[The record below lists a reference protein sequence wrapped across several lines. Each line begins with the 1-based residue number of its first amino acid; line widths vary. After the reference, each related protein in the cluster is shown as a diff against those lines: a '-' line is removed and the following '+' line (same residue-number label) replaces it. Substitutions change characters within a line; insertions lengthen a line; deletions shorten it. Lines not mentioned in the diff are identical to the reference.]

1 MRLQRLFVL
10 VSLGVVLGAVVVSGC
25 GGGDSSDGGSDEEA
39 TEPIVIGTANSLTG
53 ALAPFET
60 AINAG
65 IDVAVE
71 EINADGGVDGRLFEV
86 LHVDAKSDLN
96 LAATAALEAI
106 ENGADVVVPMCDAD
120 LGAPGALAANEKGV
134 LAITCAGA
142 PGIGRQAV
150 GPLTFNTYAG
160 APTEGAVSA
169 EFAYREQGWHSAY
182 LMCDQQFEY
191 MKVLCSAFETRWRE
205 LGGTVVGED
214 TFIQTDPTVAAQVT
228 RLRNAPE
235 ADVLVLA
242 SYPGGSPALKEFRAA
257 FAGPIILAASF
268 SGTFWLE
275 ATPDLSNTWVPAV
288 GSSYGDDPR
297 DDVNAFFEA
306 FEQATGAP
314 ALVDSYPLLGY
325 SLVETLARG
334 IERAGT
340 TEGEALASALES
352 FEDEPLLIGET
363 TYTTEC
369 HVPVGRSLL
378 MIEYADGEP
387 SSTGEFVEPESVPSF
402 PC

>member
-1 MRLQRLFVL
+1 MRLALTCALLGVL
-10 VSLGVVLGAVVVSGC
+10 VLGSGC
-25 GGGDSSDGGSDEEA
+25 GGSDSPDEA
-39 TEPIVIGTANSLTG
+39 SPDAGEPIVIGTANSLTG

-65 IDVAVE
+65 IDVAVSD
-71 EINADGGVDGRLFEV
+71 INAEGGVDGRLLEV
-86 LHVDAKSDLN
+86 IHVDAKSDLN
-96 LAATAALEAI
+96 LAATATLEVI
-106 ENGADVVVPMCDAD
+106 EKGADVVVPMCDAD
-120 LGAPGALAANEKGV
+120 LGAPGARAANEQGV

-142 PGIGRQAV
+142 PGIGRQAI

-169 EFAYREQGWHSAY
+169 EFAYEVQGWRSAY
-182 LMCDQQFEY
+182 VMCDQQFEY

-214 TFIQTDPTVAAQVT
+214 TFLQTDPSVAAQVT

-235 ADVLVLA
+235 GDVLLLA

-257 FAGPIILAASF
+257 FPGAIALAAAF

-297 DDVNAFFEA
+297 GEVNAFFET

-325 SLVETLARG
+325 SLVQTVARG

-340 TEGEALASALES
+340 TEGEALASALET

-378 MIEYADGEP
+378 MIKYEDGKP
-387 SSTGEFVEPESVPSF
+387 SSTGEFVEPESVPPF

>member
-1 MRLQRLFVL
+1 MKLALTCALLVL
-10 VSLGVVLGAVVVSGC
+10 VLVGGGC
-25 GGGDSSDGGSDEEA
+25 GGSDSPDESSPDTGD
-39 TEPIVIGTANSLTG
+39 PIVIGTANSLTG
-53 ALAPFET
+53 TLAPFEL

-65 IDVAVE
+65 IDIAVA
-71 EINADGGVDGRLFEV
+71 EINAGGGIDGRPLEV
-86 LHVDAKSDLN
+86 IHVDAKSDLN
-96 LAATAALEAI
+96 LSATATLEAI
-106 ENGADVVVPMCDAD
+106 EKGADVVVPMCDAD
-120 LGAPGALAANEKGV
+120 LAAPGARAANEQGV

-142 PGIGRQAV
+142 PGIGRQAI

-169 EFAYREQGWHSAY
+169 EFAYDVQGWRSAY
-182 LMCDQQFEY
+182 LLCDQQFEY
-191 MKVLCSAFETRWRE
+191 MKVLCSSFETRWRE
-205 LGGTVVGED
+205 LGGTVAGED
-214 TFIQTDPTVAAQVT
+214 TFVQTDLSVAAQVT

-235 ADVLVLA
+235 ADVLLLA
-242 SYPGGSPALKEFRAA
+242 SYPGGSPALKQFRAA
-257 FAGPIILAASF
+257 FPGPIILAASF

-297 DDVNAFFEA
+297 DGVNSFFET
-306 FEQATGAP
+306 FEETTGEP

-325 SLVETLARG
+325 SLVQTLAEG
-334 IERAGT
+334 IGRAGT
-340 TEGEALASALES
+340 TEGAALASALET

-363 TYTTEC
+363 TYTSAC

-378 MIEYADGEP
+378 MIEYEDGKP
-387 SSTGEFVEPESVPSF
+387 SSTGEFVEPESVPPF